1 MPECKKTAAP
11 DHILWDIATE
21 LLQNRNMVRFQ
32 APGVSMSPII
42 RHRERITVKPCS
54 HKDIR
59 FGDIIL
65 YSGFGSQTQQ
75 LSHSANDQKTVH
87 RLLWRRVVDGELR
100 LITKGDN
107 NRLCDPPVSPHQI
120 LGKVVEIEKKGGKL
134 RLDSPLGRLLNRLC
148 ALAIIPPVSFFS
160 FPCMKKVKWVFHKI
174 RNEPKPPNDHVRSCP
189 QKSEI
194 RTMKIE
200 EKIPIKSPET
210 AHQIIDGE
218 AVIIT
223 PGQMMVHVL
232 NSVGSRIWDLADGK
246 RSIQDIAKILTEEF
260 DVPYETAFND
270 TRKFTGDLAE
280 KEIMGFVGEGEK
292 KE

>member
-21 LLQNRNMVRFQ
+21 LLHNRNRVKFQ

-42 RHRERITVKPCS
+42 RHHDMITVKPCT
-54 HKDIR
+54 HRDVA

-65 YSGFGSQTQQ
+65 YHGFGKQDPQ
-75 LSHSANDQKTVH
+75 LSIPLQDKKIVH
-87 RLLWRRVVDGELR
+87 RFLWRRV
-100 LITKGDN
+100 GDN
-107 NRLCDPPVSPHQI
+107 NRLCDPPVLSHQV
-120 LGKVVEIEKKGGKL
+120 LGKVVEIEKNGWRL

-189 QKSEI
+189 QKSEVRI
-194 RTMKIE
+194 MTIE

-232 NSVGSRIWDLADGK
+232 NSVGSRIWDLANGE
-246 RSIQDIAKILTEEF
+246 RNIQDIVKIITEEF
-260 DVPYETAFND
+260 DISYETAFKD
-270 TRKFTGDLAE
+270 AVEFTGDLAE
-280 KEIMGFVGEGEK
+280 KEIMGFGGEGEE